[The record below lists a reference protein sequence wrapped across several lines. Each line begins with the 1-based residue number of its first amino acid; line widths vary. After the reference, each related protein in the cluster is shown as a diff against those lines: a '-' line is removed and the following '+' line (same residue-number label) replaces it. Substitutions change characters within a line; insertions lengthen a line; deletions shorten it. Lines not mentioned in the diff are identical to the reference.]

1 VCDKLREYELMYII
15 TPEQLDTRVQPAMEK
30 VSNLITRL
38 GGEIKETLNTS
49 PWGKRRLAYPIE
61 NYTEGYYV
69 VVKLNIDPAKTD
81 ELERDLRFNE
91 DVMRHMLVRPYEE

>member
-1 VCDKLREYELMYII
+1 MYILS
-15 TPEQLDTRVQPAMEK
+15 PEMLDTKLQPAMEK

-49 PWGKRRLAYPIE
+49 PWGKRRLAYPIQKF
-61 NYTEGYYV
+61 NEGYYV
-69 VVKLNIDPAKTD
+69 VMKVNIDPAKAE

-91 DVMRHMLVRPYEE
+91 EVLRHLLVRPYEE